1 MTKRLRYNLTG
12 LLAMIVLI
20 ALDQWTKYL
29 AVRYLKGQAAIILWK
44 GVFEL
49 HYLENRGA
57 AFGILQGKKAVFVV
71 CTAVVLAFIAYAYH
85 RAPITKRFH
94 LIRLIGILL
103 GAGAVGNMIDRVSN
117 SYVVDFLYFSLI
129 DFPIFNV
136 ADCYVTVGAVLM
148 VVLLLFYYREE
159 ELGFLK
165 PGKKEK
171 Q

>member
-1 MTKRLRYNLTG
+1 
-12 LLAMIVLI
+12 
-20 ALDQWTKYL
+20 
-29 AVRYLKGQAAIILWK
+29 
-44 GVFEL
+44 
-49 HYLENRGA
+49 
-57 AFGILQGKKAVFVV
+57 
-71 CTAVVLAFIAYAYH
+71 
-85 RAPITKRFH
+85 
-94 LIRLIGILL
+94 
-103 GAGAVGNMIDRVSN
+103 MIDRVSN